1 VKLGT
6 PEVMFVL
13 IVLWKSKVYFQ
24 FTEEMWK
31 FKLEMGESSSVIA
44 ILNFRTP
51 LSITLLLFFVWKNF

>member
-44 ILNFRTP
+44 TLNFRTP

>member
-13 IVLWKSKVYFQ
+13 IVHWKSKVYFQ

-31 FKLEMGESSSVIA
+31 FILEMGESSSVIA
-44 ILNFRTP
+44 TLNFRTP